1 CPNGR
6 DHLWDYS
13 GHALDQMQNR
23 GVTPS
28 VVENTIT
35 TGTRVPGN
43 TSGTFEYID
52 NINGVNVVVNSS
64 GKVVTVK

>member
-1 CPNGR
+1 MNNL
-6 DHLWDYS
+6 DS

-28 VVENTIT
+28 VVEHTIE
-35 TGTRVPGN
+35 TGTPMPGN
-43 TSGTFEYID
+43 RPSTTEYVD

-64 GKVVTVK
+64 GRVITVK